1 MNHKT
6 IISRVALSAL
16 IMSSIA
22 GAAIANAAT
31 GNDKP
36 VTTTGSYVASQDVK
50 FDSTKT
56 LSVVNSFTNPLE
68 LAKKYAPE
76 TENDWKS
83 ILAAYDKAISNR
95 FANVPVGEA
104 VAVDGASAAVS
115 LQAVE
120 SVNIKDLDLSDVK
133 VLDAKDLKVVGDVK
147 LNGEFAATTAAADG
161 KIVKGEFIKG
171 EAIDAGKLAEISKD
185 GAASLVPAA
194 ALEAS
199 DSDKAFLRAEIA
211 LAKAVES
218 KDAAAIKESLAKLYE
233 QYKLQIEQWEAAAE

>member
-31 GNDKP
+31 DTDKP
-36 VTTTGSYVASQDVK
+36 FNITGRYVASQDGK
-50 FDSTKT
+50 LDSAKT
-56 LSVVNSFTNPLE
+56 VSVVNSFTNPLE

-95 FANVPVGEA
+95 FANVQVGEA
-104 VAVDGASAAVS
+104 VPVEDGSVS
-115 LQAVE
+115 VRLQAVD
-120 SVNIKDLDLSDVK
+120 SVNVKDFDLSNVK
-133 VLDAKDLKVVGDVK
+133 VLDAKDLKVVGEVK
-147 LNGEFAATTAAADG
+147 RVEGTAATTAAAGD
-161 KIVKGEFIKG
+161 KIVKGEFIEGK
-171 EAIDAGKLAEISKD
+171 AIDPDKLAELSKD
-185 GAASLVPAA
+185 GAVSLTPAA

-199 DSDKAFLRAEIA
+199 EADQSFLRAEIA

-218 KDAAAIKESLAKLYE
+218 KDGAAIKESLAKLYE
-233 QYKLQIEQWEAAAE
+233 QYKLQVEQLEAAAE

>member
-36 VTTTGSYVASQDVK
+36 VNVTGSYVASQDIK

-83 ILAAYDKAISNR
+83 ILAAYDKAISKR
-95 FANVPVGEA
+95 FANVPTG
-104 VAVDGASAAVS
+104 VATPVEGADVS
-115 LQAVE
+115 LQVAEAVD
-120 SVNIKDLDLSDVK
+120 IKDIDFSQVK
-133 VLDAKDLKVVGDVK
+133 VLDAKDLKAVGDIK
-147 LNGEFAATTAAADG
+147 LAGEVAVTTAAADG
-161 KIVKGEFIKG
+161 KAGIGKFIEG
-171 EAIDAGKLAEISKD
+171 EAIDADKLAELSKD
-185 GAASLVPAA
+185 GAIELAPVGPS
-194 ALEAS
+194 LEAS
-199 DSDKAFLRAEIA
+199 DSDMSFIRAEIA

-218 KDAAAIKESLAKLYE
+218 KDEAVIKESLAKLYE
-233 QYKLQIEQWEAAAE
+233 QYKLQIEQWEATAE